1 MASGT
6 YNASTL
12 KTSASDSSWRTDTS
26 NAYQGLWIDGTSYS
40 NKRIGYIGFSSSM
53 GTTMST
59 SSISSIDITMTATAS
74 GMGSTSTKT
83 IYFYKYNS
91 SGTTPATQRGDQL
104 GTVSGTGFYSAT
116 KTITCS
122 SSSNSTLFN
131 NLKSYL
137 ESGNYVLMIYAP
149 NDTSVLSGYSCSA
162 NYVGFSAVSLKITYT
177 PKYTLTLNK
186 GTGISSVS
194 GAGTYASGT
203 SVSAS
208 ATPSTGYNFTKWT
221 SSSSASAAAV
231 STANPYTFTL
241 SSNTTLYA
249 QATLKTY
256 TITYNVNGGSG
267 GPSNQTK
274 THGTTLTLSSTKPT
288 RTGYVFKEWNTS
300 SGGTGTAYAAGAS
313 FTTNANTT
321 LYAIWTPYVLTVI
334 YNANSGTQAS
344 GNAYPLPYTTTAN
357 YGTNYNGTSG
367 LWNISTFGLTR
378 TGYTANRWNTS
389 ASGTG
394 KTIDE
399 TTSYTAQD
407 LASVCGYNL
416 GTGNVTVNLYPMWV
430 ANTYTVVYN
439 GNGATGGSTA
449 TTIHTY
455 GVSAPLS
462 TNGFS
467 RTGHVF
473 KEWNTKADGT
483 GTPYTSGQ
491 SVSNLTSTNNG
502 TVTLYAIWTAWTYT
516 IRYYPNGGTG
526 TSYTSSHTYGVSS
539 TLTPNKFTREN
550 YTFLGWS
557 TSTAGAV
564 VYQDGATAPSDITE
578 NGEVINLYA
587 VWAQD
592 SPWTLSMVYI
602 NIDGSWKMF

>member
-1 MASGT
+1 MASAT
-6 YNASTL
+6 YSASTL

-26 NAYQGLWIDGTSYS
+26 FAYQGMWVSDTSYT

-53 GTTMST
+53 GTAMSA
-59 SSISSIDITMTATAS
+59 SSISSIDISMTATAS
-74 GMGSTSTKT
+74 GMGSASTKT

-104 GTVSGTGFYSAT
+104 GTVSGTGFYNAT

-122 SSSNSTLFN
+122 SSSNSALFN

-149 NDTSVLSGYSCSA
+149 NDTSALSGYSCSA
-162 NYVGFSAVSLKITYT
+162 NYVGFSAVSLTITYT
-177 PKYTLTLNK
+177 PKYTLTLGK

-203 SVSAS
+203 SVKAS

-221 SSSSASAAAV
+221 SSNSASAAAV

-249 QATLKTY
+249 QAALKTY

-288 RTGYVFKEWNTS
+288 RTGYTFKQWNTS
-300 SGGTGTAYAAGAS
+300 SSGTGTAYAPGAS

-334 YNANSGTQAS
+334 YNANNGTQAS
-344 GNAYPLPYTTTAN
+344 GNAYPLPYTKTVN
-357 YGTNYNGTSG
+357 YGTNYGV
-367 LWNISTFGLTR
+367 LNISTFGLSR
-378 TGYTANRWNTS
+378 KGYTANRWNTN

-394 KTIDE
+394 KTVDV
-399 TTSYTAQD
+399 TTSYTAQN

-449 TTIHTY
+449 TTNHTY
-455 GVSAPLS
+455 GVSAALS
-462 TNGFS
+462 KNGFS
-467 RTGHVF
+467 KTGHVF
-473 KEWNTKADGT
+473 KQWNTKADGT
-483 GTPYTSGQ
+483 GTSYTSGQ

-516 IRYYPNGGTG
+516 VTYYPNGGEG
-526 TSYTSSHTYGVSS
+526 TSYTSSHTYGKSS
-539 TLTPNKFTREN
+539 ILTLNKFTRED

-557 TSTAGAV
+557 TTATGSV
-564 VYQDGATAPSDITE
+564 LYRDGATAPYQLITS
-578 NGEVINLYA
+578 NGQNIDLYA
-587 VWAQD
+587 QWDQN
-592 SPWTLSMVYI
+592 SPWKLCQVKLCYNGKWYTC
-602 NIDGSWKMF
+602 